1 MPSLHVQLLD
11 ALKQRVIARRRQH
24 EERVGKGIEDREYQR
39 HVGRIAETR
48 ALEEEI
54 ETLLKGG
61 IDAIDELKDL
71 EEDREQTSRRRD
83 RAQRRTPG
91 T

>member
-11 ALKQRVIARRRQH
+11 ALKQRVIARRRDL
-24 EERVGKGIEDREYQR
+24 EERVGKGLEDREYQR

-48 ALEEEI
+48 IIQEAI

-61 IDAIDELKDL
+61 VDAIDELQDL
-71 EEDREQTSRRRD
+71 EEEREQTVRRD
-83 RAQRRTPG
+83 RAKRRPQSP
-91 T
+91 

>member
-11 ALKQRVIARRRQH
+11 ALKQRVITRRREL
-24 EERVGKGIEDREYQR
+24 EERVGKGLEDREYQR

-48 ALEEEI
+48 ILEEAI

-61 IDAIDELKDL
+61 IDAIDELQDL
-71 EEDREQTSRRRD
+71 EEEREQTSRRD
-83 RAQRRTPG
+83 RAQRRPKSS
-91 T
+91 